1 MSQGITKKALEDC
14 VANTT
19 EEPGLKSIFP
29 ANAEAKCCGPPLR
42 AKPDCVEH
50 YETIVGRSL
59 RSKGAQKKAR
69 ERKRGAVFAILRLES
84 HSRLWELLGRMF
96 AIVSI
101 VIVIIPVAL
110 GAPTVAVFIPPA
122 MVAGVAILACFVE
135 LTASLVGLTA
145 VATMVF
151 NGFMKTMIGP
161 GNALL
166 ATIIGA

>member
-1 MSQGITKKALEDC
+1 
-14 VANTT
+14 
-19 EEPGLKSIFP
+19 
-29 ANAEAKCCGPPLR
+29 
-42 AKPDCVEH
+42 
-50 YETIVGRSL
+50 
-59 RSKGAQKKAR
+59 
-69 ERKRGAVFAILRLES
+69 
-84 HSRLWELLGRMF
+84 MF

-101 VIVIIPVAL
+101 MIVIIPVAL

-122 MVAGVAILACFVE
+122 MVAGVAVLAGFVE